1 MNRAASFSG
10 REKNGVRLYMI
21 FSLLKRAA
29 AVLVLASLV
38 IYAASQTGFVQKKV
52 FYPYEYDYIV
62 SEYAAARRLDEAL
75 VAGVIFSE
83 SRFRY
88 AAESSRGAVGLMQ
101 IMPQTA
107 EWIAEQ
113 VKFIGFTPE
122 DLLDPETNIRFGTWY
137 LASLREEFDD
147 NEVLMLA
154 AYNAGRGNVK
164 SWMKAYNWTMD
175 FNDIEQIPYKETR
188 EYVAK
193 VLKSKQQYRKLY
205 GI

>member
-1 MNRAASFSG
+1 
-10 REKNGVRLYMI
+10 
-21 FSLLKRAA
+21 
-29 AVLVLASLV
+29 
-38 IYAASQTGFVQKKV
+38 
-52 FYPYEYDYIV
+52 
-62 SEYAAARRLDEAL
+62 
-75 VAGVIFSE
+75 
-83 SRFRY
+83 
-88 AAESSRGAVGLMQ
+88 MQ